1 VHALSGQEARGLFY
15 KIQGM
20 LFTALQIISV
30 GIIVF
35 IIYSFFRKKKKQ
47 KISGLINPGEL
58 LSRHVVFYQQLEST
72 EKTRFQN
79 AVLLFL
85 ETVRITG
92 VNTDVEDLDRVL
104 IASAAIIPIFAFK
117 GWMYGNIHEVLLYP
131 GSFDHEYKIEGEGRN
146 ILGMVGTGAM
156 QHMMI
161 LSKQELR
168 NDFANPTS
176 KSNTGIHEFVHLLDK
191 TDGVTDGLPEALLP
205 HRYSLPWLH
214 MIREEMS
221 KMEKGES
228 DINTYGLTNNA
239 EFFAVVSEYFFTQPE
254 LLKEKHPELYQ
265 MLTKVFDRKDA
276 AS

>member
-1 VHALSGQEARGLFY
+1 
-15 KIQGM
+15 
-20 LFTALQIISV
+20 
-30 GIIVF
+30 
-35 IIYSFFRKKKKQ
+35 
-47 KISGLINPGEL
+47 
-58 LSRHVVFYQQLEST
+58 
-72 EKTRFQN
+72 
-79 AVLLFL
+79 
-85 ETVRITG
+85 
-92 VNTDVEDLDRVL
+92 
-104 IASAAIIPIFAFK
+104 
-117 GWMYGNIHEVLLYP
+117 
-131 GSFDHEYKIEGEGRN
+131 
-146 ILGMVGTGAM
+146 M